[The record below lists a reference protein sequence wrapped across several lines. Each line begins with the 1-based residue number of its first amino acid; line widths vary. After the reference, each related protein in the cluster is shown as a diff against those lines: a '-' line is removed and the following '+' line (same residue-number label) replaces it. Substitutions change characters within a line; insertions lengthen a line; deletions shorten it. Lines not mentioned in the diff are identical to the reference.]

1 MSRALVKAPK
11 LSPHDRLDQAVSEF
25 QASLSD
31 AQKSQY
37 DKGKSAPTPSDVMK
51 LSEEV
56 DVHLSQKFGGRCF
69 GPRFT
74 NFLHGVQQFAALGD
88 ILIGGSQN
96 LIACGVWSLVR
107 LTLLSFV
114 SVSNHVDKLS
124 SIFMDIGRS
133 APRHQAIVE
142 LYPRSTKLQE
152 YLSEYFVVVV
162 RLCHH
167 LCKLGQKSTFG
178 QITSSLN
185 QTALMGFQT
194 DLEKW
199 ASSIREEMR
208 LREAQEN
215 SGFREE
221 SRSIFKFVT
230 EEQKRAKQRQIQA
243 AKAATKNKVLDFFS
257 KYDYETAQKQIRKA
271 GNTSLHK
278 RHVQYQEWKDSLD
291 SCTVVFTGKL
301 GSGKSVLLANIVGD
315 LNLSTAKEPPLVAYF
330 FCRHDIQESL
340 QARTILG
347 SLARQ
352 LLRTLDDLEIL
363 SENGGNSHIASSTDR
378 ILDSFLK
385 GYSPSHMTYFVIDG
399 LDECDETER
408 RILVDAFQKIQK
420 KLKALFCISL
430 RIEPNKS
437 LSFITEQLLATRVV
451 PLPEKNPDIDA
462 FIEADLNRCLEQE
475 LLTIGDPTLIIDIQD
490 ALVAGSQGMFL
501 WAALQIQSL
510 CSMKTDHAIRK
521 ALADLPKDISQTFAR
536 ILDKSGRSD
545 PSLQAKT
552 LQVVLAAERPL
563 TTEELR
569 EALSVI
575 PGDADWNPSKM
586 LNDVYS
592 ALTCCGCLLTVD
604 EEESTVRVVH
614 HSVKQYILHG
624 LNDAKHTSFSIDD
637 AQRTLADIV
646 VTYLGYGVFETQ
658 LSRVDIRPTVPQ
670 SVPSSILQS
679 AMGSS
684 STARNLAM
692 RILANRK
699 QPTFDL
705 SKTIAEVRSSSNC
718 QPEDAFKLYSYAKKH
733 LQRHIWYV
741 SGHQG
746 SIYKLAAKAIQSQT
760 FEIQKDPSSLT
771 ACGWAAEHGNMKLVE
786 LLFQASQ
793 YKADVVDDSFTPLLW
808 AICFGRQDVV
818 KALLSADVDVN
829 ERSSHQMALIEPI
842 TDTPLGA
849 AVKINDKE
857 MVELLL
863 KSEGI
868 DVNAKDKYGKSAI
881 IVAVEGGYEDIVEV
895 LLKSEGID
903 VNAKDKYGKS
913 AIIVAVEGGY
923 EDIVEVLLK
932 SEGIDVNAQDANG
945 DTALMN
951 TTCFMPSDSRP
962 PIGVAKLLLDTGK
975 ADPNLHSKVGDT
987 ALIYAAKYGYVD
999 YVELLLASGSDPN
1012 LADYMGQ
1019 TALMKAAKYG
1029 HYVVVEL
1036 LINNKDVDLN
1046 AEDGIGLTA
1055 LMHAVLLGDL
1065 ELVRLLFNNKDVDR
1079 NAKDS
1084 RGQTAHMLAKSGRRK
1099 DIAKLLDPFRLL

>member
-1 MSRALVKAPK
+1 MSKALVKAPK
-11 LSPHDRLDQAVSEF
+11 LSPHDRLKQAVSEF
-25 QASLSD
+25 EASLSSV
-31 AQKSQY
+31 QRSQFN
-37 DKGKSAPTPSDVMK
+37 KGKAPPTPSDVME

-74 NFLHGVQQFAALGD
+74 NFLQGVQQFAALGD

-107 LTLLSFV
+107 FTLLSFV

-133 APRHQAIVE
+133 APRHQAIAE

-162 RLCHH
+162 RLCHY
-167 LCKLGQKSTFG
+167 LYKLGQKSTFG

-221 SRSIFKFVT
+221 SRSMFKFVT
-230 EEQKRAKQRQIQA
+230 EEQRLAKHRRILA
-243 AKAATKNKVLDFFS
+243 AKAATKNKILDFFS
-257 KYDYETAQKQIRKA
+257 IYDHETAHKQIRKA

-278 RHVQYQEWKDSLD
+278 RHVQYQEWKDSPD
-291 SCTVVFTGKL
+291 SCTLVFTGKL

-315 LNLSTAKEPPLVAYF
+315 LNLSTIKEPPLVAYF

-352 LLRTLDDLEIL
+352 LLRTLSDLEIL
-363 SENGGNSHIASSTDR
+363 SESCGDPYIHGSADE
-378 ILDSFLK
+378 ILELFLQ
-385 GYSPSHMTYFVIDG
+385 GYSPSHRTYFIIDG

-408 RILVDAFQKIQK
+408 RILVDALEKIQK

-437 LSFITEQLLATRVV
+437 LSFLTEHLLATRII

-462 FIEADLNRCLEQE
+462 FIEADLRRCLEQE

-510 CSMKTDHAIRK
+510 CSMKTDHTIRN

-575 PGDADWNPSKM
+575 PSDADWDPSKM

-592 ALTCCGCLLTVD
+592 ALACCGCLLTVD

-624 LNDAKHTSFSIDD
+624 LNDAKHTSFSMDD
-637 AQRTLADIV
+637 ARRTLADIV
-646 VTYLGYGVFETQ
+646 ATYLGYGVFETQ
-658 LSRVDIRPTVPQ
+658 LSRVNNRPIIPQ
-670 SVPSSILQS
+670 SAPSSILQS

-684 STARNLAM
+684 RTARNLAM
-692 RILANRK
+692 KLLANRK

-705 SKTIAEVRSSSNC
+705 SKTIAEVRGSSNC
-718 QPEDAFKLYSYAKKH
+718 HPDDPFKFYSYAETH
-733 LQRHIWYV
+733 WQRHVWYV
-741 SGHQG
+741 SAHQG
-746 SIYKLAAKAIQSQT
+746 SIYNLATKAIHNQAV
-760 FEIQKDPSSLT
+760 EIRVDSSSLT
-771 ACGWAAEHGNMKLVE
+771 ACRWAAEHGNIRIIE
-786 LLFQASQ
+786 LLFLA
-793 YKADVVDDSFTPLLW
+793 ARPEGTLPHVWFTPLLY
-808 AICFGRQDVV
+808 AVCHERKDVV
-818 KALLSADVDVN
+818 QALLSTDVDVN
-829 ERSSHQMALIEPI
+829 GRGGYNIPLDLGLKTALTAAAQGGDQEIVELLLNTGKVDVNAQDGHGESAIMMAAKQGREDI
-842 TDTPLGA
+842 
-849 AVKINDKE
+849 
-857 MVELLL
+857 VELLL
-863 KSEGI
+863 KC
-868 DVNAKDKYGKSAI
+868 
-881 IVAVEGGYEDIVEV
+881 
-895 LLKSEGID
+895 
-903 VNAKDKYGKS
+903 
-913 AIIVAVEGGY
+913 
-923 EDIVEVLLK
+923 
-932 SEGIDVNAQDANG
+932 EGIDVNAQDANG
-945 DTALMN
+945 DTTLMQ
-951 TTCFMPSDSRP
+951 TTHFMPSDSRP

-975 ADPNLHSKVGDT
+975 ADPNLHSKVGET
-987 ALIYAAKYGYVD
+987 ALTYAAGCGYVD
-999 YVELLLASGSDPN
+999 YVELLLASGSYPDWKN
-1012 LADYMGQ
+1012 EMGE
-1019 TALMKAAKYG
+1019 TALMKAAKHG
-1029 HYVVVEL
+1029 HANVVEL
-1036 LINNKDVDLN
+1036 LVHNRDIDLN
-1046 AEDGIGLTA
+1046 ATDLRGKTA
-1055 LMHAVLLGDL
+1055 
-1065 ELVRLLFNNKDVDR
+1065 R
-1079 NAKDS
+1079 
-1084 RGQTAHMLAKSGRRK
+1084 MLAKSEGHK
-1099 DIAKLLDPFRLL
+1099 HILKLLDPQRIHR

>member
-1 MSRALVKAPK
+1 
-11 LSPHDRLDQAVSEF
+11 
-25 QASLSD
+25 
-31 AQKSQY
+31 
-37 DKGKSAPTPSDVMK
+37 
-51 LSEEV
+51 
-56 DVHLSQKFGGRCF
+56 
-69 GPRFT
+69 
-74 NFLHGVQQFAALGD
+74 
-88 ILIGGSQN
+88 
-96 LIACGVWSLVR
+96 
-107 LTLLSFV
+107 
-114 SVSNHVDKLS
+114 
-124 SIFMDIGRS
+124 
-133 APRHQAIVE
+133 
-142 LYPRSTKLQE
+142 
-152 YLSEYFVVVV
+152 
-162 RLCHH
+162 
-167 LCKLGQKSTFG
+167 
-178 QITSSLN
+178 
-185 QTALMGFQT
+185 MGFQT

-230 EEQKRAKQRQIQA
+230 EEQKRAKQRQILA
-243 AKAATKNKVLDFFS
+243 AKAATKNKVLDCFS

-291 SCTVVFTGKL
+291 SCTLVFTGKL
-301 GSGKSVLLANIVGD
+301 GSGKSVLMANIVGD

-352 LLRTLDDLEIL
+352 LLRTLSDLEIL
-363 SENGGNSHIASSTDR
+363 SENGGNSHIASSTDKV
-378 ILDSFLK
+378 LESFLK
-385 GYSPSHMTYFVIDG
+385 GYSPSQMTYFVIDG

-430 RIEPNKS
+430 RIEPNKG

-462 FIEADLNRCLEQE
+462 FIEADLRRCLEQE
-475 LLTIGDPTLIIDIQD
+475 LLTIGDATLIIDIQD

-510 CSMKTDHAIRK
+510 CSMKTDHAIRN
-521 ALADLPKDISQTFAR
+521 ALADLPRDISQTFAR

-575 PGDADWNPSKM
+575 PGDADWDPSKM

-592 ALTCCGCLLTVD
+592 ALTCCGCLLTID

-624 LNDAKHTSFSIDD
+624 LNNVKHTSFSIGD

-646 VTYLGYGVFETQ
+646 ITYLGYGVFETQ
-658 LSRVDIRPTVPQ
+658 LSRVNNRPIIPQ
-670 SVPSSILQS
+670 SAPSSILQS

-684 STARNLAM
+684 RTARNLAM
-692 RILANRK
+692 KLLANRK

-705 SKTIAEVRSSSNC
+705 SKTIAEVRGSSNC
-718 QPEDAFKLYSYAKKH
+718 QPENAFKFYSYTKTH
-733 LQRHIWYV
+733 WQRHIWYV

-746 SIYKLAAKAIQSQT
+746 SIYGLAAKVIQSRT
-760 FEIQKDPSSLT
+760 FEIEEHPSSLT
-771 ACGWAAEHGNMKLVE
+771 ACGWATEHGNMKLID

-793 YKADVVDDSFTPLLW
+793 HKRYYTNDLSTPLLW
-808 AICFGRQDVV
+808 AIHFGHKDLV
-818 KALLSADVDVN
+818 KALLSAGADVN
-829 ERSSHQMALIEPI
+829 ECGSYDI
-842 TDTPLGA
+842 PLRA
-849 AVKINDKE
+849 AVSRNDEE

-863 KSEGI
+863 KS
-868 DVNAKDKYGKSAI
+868 K
-881 IVAVEGGYEDIVEV
+881 
-895 LLKSEGID
+895 
-903 VNAKDKYGKS
+903 
-913 AIIVAVEGGY
+913 
-923 EDIVEVLLK
+923 
-932 SEGIDVNAQDANG
+932 GIDVNAQHKAG
-945 DTALMN
+945 ETALMR
-951 TTCFMPSDSRP
+951 TTLPRQDEIPM
-962 PIGVAKLLLDTGK
+962 IGMAKLLLGTGK
-975 ADPNLHSKVGDT
+975 ADPNLQNKDGET
-987 ALIYAAKYGYVD
+987 ALTCAAMMGHTEHVK
-999 YVELLLASGSDPN
+999 LLLASGSNPN
-1012 LADYMGQ
+1012 LETKDGETALMQAAWRGRTKVVELLVNYKDVDVNAKDEDGQ
-1019 TALMKAAKYG
+1019 TALMQAAQIG
-1029 HYVVVEL
+1029 HIKTVGL
-1036 LINNKDVDLN
+1036 LVNNKDVD
-1046 AEDGIGLTA
+1046 I
-1055 LMHAVLLGDL
+1055 
-1065 ELVRLLFNNKDVDR
+1065 

-1084 RGQTAHMLAKSGRRK
+1084 KGQTARMLAASKRSRRQK
-1099 DIAKLLDPFRLL
+1099 DIVELLDSYSTISVNRLNPST